1 VAHDLMRRPLAAAA
15 AAAAAAALAFCGC
28 ASFPRPSSPLDSLFV
43 LISENPAPRF
53 GLERGPDTL
62 RFSGPSPFQV
72 TIGSEER
79 RTYFFRVKAGRYAL
93 VEPAAFGVQQGS
105 ETSFDVPPGAV
116 FLYPLK
122 LTRVRTGAIGR
133 TRTLVPMA
141 PDDQKS
147 ASALLTDWFD
157 YEKWLDREV
166 IGFGA
171 WPPRLVAQSGEV
183 QLDISSTP
191 AGAEAA
197 VDDRPC
203 GVTPVTVTV
212 PVGRHVLRLEIPG
225 VAVTR
230 TAVDVQSKSE
240 ISVSLP
246 IQPEPAARGRE
257 GTEVAILLGAFR
269 NMGSAD
275 ADNLASTFPQVI
287 KSDLA
292 DHPRVRVVDGE
303 VALSGVALGEVS
315 QSGAAAGANAPG
327 GDARTAGIP
336 RPPDFD
342 LAAQRGADLV
352 VSGYYI
358 ARADGLLV
366 YAALYDVQSRMS
378 RTSIMYTGK
387 AGLAMF
393 DSIDAM
399 AVEFIKGID
408 KVLPEVRLRKVQK
421 GGKVQS
427 QFVSYDRKRT
437 LAAIVDKRQSRR
449 SSLAFVIGPSFAAA
463 GSVYQPDFPNRLL
476 AFLPL
481 GVVYDIG
488 VSGPLSITAAL
499 QAAVAYGTASNAG
512 VDYTSSPYLDIPLR
526 IGPTYTV
533 FGTNVDLSVGLQLE
547 GRFTQAW
554 FDTGSGSRV
563 YKPILTAS
571 LSGQSSARLYL
582 ESRLSERPSFVYL
595 GLSWFLIGGQM
606 DATFTNLAIV
616 PLVLTFNVGY
626 GFRL

>member
-1 VAHDLMRRPLAAAA
+1 VAHDRLRRPLAAAA
-15 AAAAAAALAFCGC
+15 AAAVLALAGC
-28 ASFPRPSSPLDSLFV
+28 ASFPSPASASDSLFV

-72 TIGSEER
+72 AIGREER
-79 RTYFFRVKAGRYAL
+79 RAHFVRVKAGRYTLA
-93 VEPAAFGVQQGS
+93 EPAAFGVQPGP
-105 ETSFDVPPGAV
+105 ETSFDVPSGAV

-122 LTRVRTGAIGR
+122 LTRVRAGVIGR
-133 TRTLVPMA
+133 ARTLVPVA
-141 PDDQKS
+141 ADDQKN

-166 IGFGA
+166 VGFGA
-171 WPPRLVAQSGEV
+171 WPPRLAAQSGDVE
-183 QLDISSTP
+183 LDISSTP
-191 AGAEAA
+191 VGAEVS
-197 VDDRPC
+197 VDDTPW
-203 GVTPVTVTV
+203 GVTPVTATV
-212 PVGRHVLRLEIPG
+212 PAGRHLLQLEIPG
-225 VAVTR
+225 VAVTK
-230 TAVDVQSKSE
+230 TVVDVQSRSE
-240 ISVSLP
+240 IAVSLP
-246 IQPEPAARGRE
+246 IQPEQAARARE

-292 DHPRVRVVDGE
+292 GHPRVRVVDGE
-303 VALSGVALGEVS
+303 IAV
-315 QSGAAAGANAPG
+315 G
-327 GDARTAGIP
+327 GGNVPSA
-336 RPPDFD
+336 PDFD
-342 LAAQRGADLV
+342 LAGQRGVDLI
-352 VSGYYI
+352 VSGYYT
-358 ARADGLLV
+358 ARPDGLLV

-408 KVLPEVRLRKVQK
+408 KVLPEVRLQKLQK

-449 SSLAFVIGPSFAAA
+449 SSLAFVIGPSIAAA
-463 GSVYQPDFPNRLL
+463 GGVYQPDFPNGLP

-481 GVVYDIG
+481 GVVYDITIG
-488 VSGPLSITAAL
+488 GPFSVTAAL
-499 QAAVAYGTASNAG
+499 QAAVAYGTVSHAS

-526 IGPTYTV
+526 FGPTYTV

-554 FDTGSGSRV
+554 FDTDTGTPV
-563 YKPILTAS
+563 YKPILSAS
-571 LSGQSSARLYL
+571 VSGQSSARLYL
-582 ESRLSERPSFVYL
+582 ESRFSERPSFVYL

-606 DATFTNLAIV
+606 DANFTNLSIV